1 VKAQAG
7 ARRAAAVLQ
16 AIKHRNTAAAPLG
29 KAMGN
34 ACWVARAPT
43 PYRDVACYTPGVG
56 LTWVDAYADRCPEEW
71 KRVPPRDEALA
82 RTSTAYEYALQ
93 ATALLPGEEKIARAL
108 MRADLLVSHQPPMRR
123 GQNPPLGWEQV
134 AKQARVLTDS
144 VPPYP
149 ATWPDE
155 LPPLRPN
162 PLTHHLLLATE
173 CTSPPQVEGALSYAY
188 EAVSSYLDRGAGD
201 DLALRATVR
210 RGLTHLLGDAADAPP
225 AAVLADRGIIG
236 GLARALLAQVTVSAY
251 WWLRTRTPHAAMPT
265 AGEPLF
271 RGGVPQGPAAICNA
285 LNAPSWWAQ
294 APQSTLLLRAPGT
307 PFVAFRGEH
316 TRACTSLLLLH
327 RAVVQ
332 ALYDP
337 RWARKVAPD
346 APLWPA
352 VRAMEWLPFEAGVLM
367 TAAREARLDA
377 VLVWPVVVPDPGC
390 DARLESVSPALVVA
404 AGPVGGGQKYAAV
417 ATAVSSQC
425 NTGSPLL
432 PITDVMLPWGGEHVA
447 ALREAAGTLAALT
460 ARRPGVEVAATV
472 ELPDLQAAAQA
483 RKAGVGAVRALA
495 RRTARQKQ
503 CRLAVSPE
511 LLWAAPKTALASVT
525 AVARHIQRVA
535 RNVLLLGD
543 PPVTATYNVLGEMLH
558 LGQDNPVEDDG
569 EPCPH
574 VLPRPP
580 APATTKPEGGEEE

>member
-1 VKAQAG
+1 VKAQA
-7 ARRAAAVLQ
+7 AAVRQ
-16 AIKHRNTAAAPLG
+16 AIKHRNTAAGALQFV
-29 KAMGN
+29 MGN
-34 ACWVARAPT
+34 ACWAACAPT

-56 LTWVDAYADRCPEEW
+56 LTWVDAYADKCPEEW

-82 RTSTAYEYALQ
+82 RTGTAYEYALQ
-93 ATALLPGEEKIARAL
+93 ATALLPEEEKIARAL
-108 MRADLLVSHQPPMRR
+108 MRADSLVTHQPPMRQ
-123 GQNPPLGWEQV
+123 GQYPPLGWERV

-144 VPPYP
+144 VPAYP
-149 ATWPDE
+149 ATWPEE

-162 PLTHHLLLATE
+162 PLAYHLLLATE
-173 CTSPPQVEGALSYAY
+173 CTSPPQAEGALLYAY
-188 EAVSSYLDRGAGD
+188 EAVSSYLDRAAGN

-210 RGLTHLLGDAADAPP
+210 RGLTHLLGDMADAPP
-225 AAVLADRGIIG
+225 AAILADRGIVG
-236 GLARALLAQVTVSAY
+236 GLARALLARLTIVMY
-251 WWLRTRTPHAAMPT
+251 WLLRTRTPHAAMPT

-271 RGGVPQGPAAICNA
+271 RDGVPQGPAAICNA

-294 APQSTLLLRAPGT
+294 APQSTLLFRAPGT

-332 ALYDP
+332 ALYDT

-352 VRAMEWLPFEAGVLM
+352 VQAMAWLPFEAGVLM

-377 VLVWPVVVPDPGC
+377 VLVWPVVVPDL
-390 DARLESVSPALVVA
+390 DSAVRLESASPALVVA

-417 ATAVSSQC
+417 ATAVISRCDS
-425 NTGSPLL
+425 GGPLL
-432 PITDVMLPWGGEHVA
+432 PITDVTLPRGGEHMA
-447 ALREAAGTLAALT
+447 AVREAAGTLAALT

-472 ELPDLQAAAQA
+472 ELPDPQAAAQA
-483 RKAGVGAVRALA
+483 RRAGAGAVRALA

-503 CRLAVSPE
+503 RRLAVPPE

-543 PPVTATYNVLGEMLH
+543 PPVMATCNALEEMLR
-558 LGQDNPVEDDG
+558 LGQGNPVEDDG
-569 EPCPH
+569 GPCPH